1 MSSYPASIPR
11 CQHLKINGTQCG
23 SPALRRNHFCYFHKN
38 WQETRIVLNANRARR
53 ARAILDLPVL
63 EDANSVQVSLMQVMR
78 LILSGQLDSKTAG
91 LLLYALQTASSN
103 LSRINFEP
111 TVKTRVV
118 IDPRTVDQT
127 PLGEDPWSRED
138 FEEEEYEEEDQDEA
152 VQAAAPGDV
161 DQEAITEEQIP
172 QIQAVAESS
181 EEAAKRRKNA
191 AHGVS
196 RGEKWGTDKPQRG
209 ERLALT
215 HTPPAMRQL
224 PNQGKTDATV
234 VSLSGVATLA
244 ANLDQQVSRP
254 IQPKALAGGHNRGR
268 AIFRHN
274 GRTRVLSSGLK
285 GIPIANCGPD
295 FLPSKKNR
303 SALPIKA
310 ALGSSRAV

>member
-118 IDPRTVDQT
+118 IDPRTVNQT
-127 PLGEDPWSRED
+127 PLGEDPWRRED

-152 VQAAAPGDV
+152 AQAQA
-161 DQEAITEEQIP
+161 TEPEDLDEETGKTVP
-172 QIQAVAESS
+172 QIQAVATAATRRQHRPVAASHPYPRH
-181 EEAAKRRKNA
+181 AAKDSSAVCGQMRAKPSHRA
-191 AHGVS
+191 
-196 RGEKWGTDKPQRG
+196 GTTSIGPIS
-209 ERLALT
+209 L
-215 HTPPAMRQL
+215 PPPVPL
-224 PNQGKTDATV
+224 FSESTYD
-234 VSLSGVATLA
+234 
-244 ANLDQQVSRP
+244 
-254 IQPKALAGGHNRGR
+254 GR
-268 AIFRHN
+268 
-274 GRTRVLSSGLK
+274 S
-285 GIPIANCGPD
+285 
-295 FLPSKKNR
+295 
-303 SALPIKA
+303 
-310 ALGSSRAV
+310 